1 MAGHA
6 RRFEDEDDPA
16 GHPAPPE
23 VALVPVRTPPEQ
35 TPGAHA
41 PPRPALP
48 DPSTA
53 ARALGLC
60 VVEVLTGGR
69 EVDSIAR
76 WITEDVHRHLLQRAA
91 LAARSRSLGGRT
103 RTRPALRVGGVRV
116 CEPAPGVAEAVVV
129 VHTRSHARA
138 VALRLEVRKGR
149 WQATAVGVL

>member
-1 MAGHA
+1 VAGHA

-76 WITEDVHRHLLQRAA
+76 WI
-91 LAARSRSLGGRT
+91 
-103 RTRPALRVGGVRV
+103 
-116 CEPAPGVAEAVVV
+116 AEAVVV